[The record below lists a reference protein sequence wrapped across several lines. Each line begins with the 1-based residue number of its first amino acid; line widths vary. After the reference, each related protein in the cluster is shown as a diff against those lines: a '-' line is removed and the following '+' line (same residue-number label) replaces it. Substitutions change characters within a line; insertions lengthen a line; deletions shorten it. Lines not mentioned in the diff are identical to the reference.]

1 MEVSFIAGPIATDS
15 QTVEPWLTTSCRCAD
30 AAPVATTL
38 TVSAGTSAIRCAR
51 EEDERAG
58 PKKKRGE
65 GGEWAKEKGSPMLNM
80 TQPVTQYSMT
90 QPVTQYSMTQPVTQ
104 YSMTQPVTTVE
115 MIREKRLAC
124 VDAEATLLRDA
135 R

>member
-1 MEVSFIAGPIATDS
+1 
-15 QTVEPWLTTSCRCAD
+15 
-30 AAPVATTL
+30 
-38 TVSAGTSAIRCAR
+38 
-51 EEDERAG
+51 
-58 PKKKRGE
+58 
-65 GGEWAKEKGSPMLNM
+65 ML
-80 TQPVTQYSMT
+80 
-90 QPVTQYSMTQPVTQ
+90 SMTQPVTQ